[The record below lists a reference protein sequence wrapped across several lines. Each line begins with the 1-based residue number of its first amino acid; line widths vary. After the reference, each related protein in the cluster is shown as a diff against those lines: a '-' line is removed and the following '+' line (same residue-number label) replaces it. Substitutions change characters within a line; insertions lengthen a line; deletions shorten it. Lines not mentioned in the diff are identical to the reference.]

1 MKNIIN
7 KKINN
12 HKKRFISTFIGSI
25 IYLNIIM
32 SILGIGQYNVYIM
45 SYFHYFNE
53 KINLQLGNLMMP
65 FLMLFLSLSSPLG
78 GIFENKI
85 GMHLTLII
93 SSILIELLVF
103 LFIIQKNIYITFLI
117 IISFG
122 ICIGTSITIPRK
134 NICLYYPEK
143 KGMLMGLLTSI
154 IMVFLSIISVIGEKI
169 INPNKIVL
177 KEGETY
183 YHFD

>member
-32 SILGIGQYNVYIM
+32 SILGIGQYSVYIM

-53 KINLQLGNLMMP
+53 KINIQLGNLMMP

-78 GIFENKI
+78 GIFEHKI

-93 SSILIELLVF
+93 NSILIELLVF
-103 LFIIQKNIYITFLI
+103 LFIIQNNIYT
-117 IISFG
+117 
-122 ICIGTSITIPRK
+122 
-134 NICLYYPEK
+134 
-143 KGMLMGLLTSI
+143 
-154 IMVFLSIISVIGEKI
+154 LS
-169 INPNKIVL
+169 NK
-177 KEGETY
+177 TMP
-183 YHFD
+183 